1 METTNENMIKFEVIA
16 DYHNALYKKG
26 EMIYTFKEGN
36 AYALQNSE
44 DVCLFDYPEI
54 FKKL

>member
-1 METTNENMIKFEVIA
+1 MIQFEVIA
-16 DYHNALYKKG
+16 DYPNALYKKG

-44 DVCLFDYPEI
+44 DVCLFDYPQI